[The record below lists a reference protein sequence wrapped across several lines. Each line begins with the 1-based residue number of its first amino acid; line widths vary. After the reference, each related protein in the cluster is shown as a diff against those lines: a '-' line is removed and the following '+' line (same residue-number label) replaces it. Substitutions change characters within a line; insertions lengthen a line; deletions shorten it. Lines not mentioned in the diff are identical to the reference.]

1 MHQLTDCRTHG
12 LHFRALLSALVVAVS
27 LHAAP
32 VLGDDGAGVAAPG
45 RSVVL
50 AGATTPE
57 AASAPPERKESSHE
71 NRVETR
77 IKDLHRKL
85 KIATAQE
92 AQWNGFA
99 QVMRENA
106 QEVDAVLKERAESLH
121 KMNAVEDLRS
131 YEKLADAHADGLKK
145 LVPAFE
151 TLYNSMSEDQKKTA
165 DVVFAEHE
173 KRPHQYGSS
182 K

>member
-1 MHQLTDCRTHG
+1 LR
-12 LHFRALLSALVVAVS
+12 
-27 LHAAP
+27 AAP
-32 VLGDDGAGVAAPG
+32 VLGADGAGVADPG
-45 RSVVL
+45 HTAAL
-50 AGATTPE
+50 TGATTPE
-57 AASAPPERKESSHE
+57 AASAPPQGKESSHE

-85 KIATAQE
+85 KITAAQE
-92 AQWNGFA
+92 SQWNGFA

-121 KMNAVEDLRS
+121 KMNAVEDLHS
-131 YEKLADAHADGLKK
+131 YEELADAHADGLKK

-151 TLYNSMSEDQKKTA
+151 TLYNTMSEDQKKTA
-165 DVVFAEHE
+165 DAVFAEHE
-173 KRPHQYGSS
+173 KRPHEHGSS

>member
-1 MHQLTDCRTHG
+1 MHQLTDSRTHG
-12 LHFRALLSALVVAVS
+12 LLIRAFLSAVVVAGSLCAAPTLADEGAGAAGRTALLAE
-27 LHAAP
+27 AA
-32 VLGDDGAGVAAPG
+32 
-45 RSVVL
+45 
-50 AGATTPE
+50 TPE
-57 AASAPPERKESSHE
+57 AAPASSQSTATPRSQE
-71 NRVETR
+71 DRVETR

-85 KIATAQE
+85 KITAAQE
-92 AQWNGFA
+92 SQWNAFA

-106 QEVDAVLKERAESLH
+106 QEVDAVLKGRAESLH

-173 KRPHQYGSS
+173 KRPHQHGSS